1 MVVWSKGG
9 AQPLAQAFTFLCK
22 KTGCGLFGVGLIL
35 TRSIPLSDRTLIEI
49 TNSKCI
55 MLNFAMFLNSDC
67 TIPPTQNWHICEGP
81 KNLMLKL
88 DKRNRDNLEKLVLS

>member
-1 MVVWSKGG
+1 
-9 AQPLAQAFTFLCK
+9 
-22 KTGCGLFGVGLIL
+22 
-35 TRSIPLSDRTLIEI
+35 
-49 TNSKCI
+49 